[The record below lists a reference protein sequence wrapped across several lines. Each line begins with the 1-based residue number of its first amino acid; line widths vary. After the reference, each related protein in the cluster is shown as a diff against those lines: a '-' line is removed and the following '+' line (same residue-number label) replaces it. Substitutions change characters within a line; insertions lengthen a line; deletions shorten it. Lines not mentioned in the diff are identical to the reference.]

1 MRNIQF
7 CLPDDF
13 DLDEYTRHS
22 FKVMHDEL
30 YTVKVHITPAW
41 ARYIGEK
48 IWHESQQTKKL
59 TDGSLELTF
68 QVAGF
73 DEIKQW
79 IMSLGPEA
87 YVIEPERLRDMI
99 KADLKKTLIQYKPK
113 LVSSIRHSVEHR
125 RTV

>member
-13 DLDEYTRHS
+13 DLDE
-22 FKVMHDEL
+22 L
-30 YTVKVHITPAW
+30 YTVKVRITPAW

-87 YVIEPERLRDMI
+87 YVIELERLRDMI